1 MKKALMILYM
11 AVATSTAQAQSPL
24 SFYAEAGIGTSRLY
38 GKHSCC
44 DTRIACKAGIGAKYA
59 LNKTWVLQ
67 SALEFVSIGGKDD
80 MDYVKNAKMNELY
93 LQIPVRIAAR
103 LPLGK
108 DYYASLN
115 AGPYIACGVG
125 GKTSGSIPY
134 YHDAGSSDGNRLFK
148 IDTFGNILE
157 NNAGNRRLDGGIIV
171 EIAFEYRRL
180 IIGAEAQVGLVK
192 INQQLRQVIDT
203 EEFHNYLPR
212 NFASFFTVGYK
223 FR

>member
-1 MKKALMILYM
+1 MYM
-11 AVATSTAQAQSPL
+11 AVAASTAQAQSPL

-44 DTRIACKAGIGAKYA
+44 DTRIACKAGIGAKYT

-125 GKTSGSIPY
+125 GKTSGSIP
-134 YHDAGSSDGNRLFK
+134 
-148 IDTFGNILE
+148 
-157 NNAGNRRLDGGIIV
+157 
-171 EIAFEYRRL
+171 
-180 IIGAEAQVGLVK
+180 
-192 INQQLRQVIDT
+192 
-203 EEFHNYLPR
+203 
-212 NFASFFTVGYK
+212 
-223 FR
+223 